1 MCQSEEQIIP
11 ESVRTDSTISSLD
24 SASSDDWD
32 PSPHSKRIPSTSS
45 AVSVTRHVLYG
56 ALGGAVTAAG
66 IAVFS
71 LWLPFFLAPE
81 AASKTYDWAFYTY
94 DAKIS
99 HFDNTVWTYGTDYA
113 LAVITGSLAI
123 SILGYSTKNNQS
135 LSLRSSALLLS
146 YCASVTAG
154 GLSHHFYLDLETRN
168 SASFRF
174 LWTICVGTVTLASI
188 PMGLAG
194 SKVLHQFQT
203 QHPTACHPLLKQV
216 PVLSDVFWWVFGLA
230 VTAVCVWGG
239 LSFQRP
245 ACDIFIAG
253 ITQTPSSFYIMIFY
267 ALVDHPKVQKWVR
280 MVGFVGFISNAP
292 LLPMYPLLCQYT
304 DWSLGSINTLLH
316 CWLCVSWCMQGV
328 SLRHM
333 VWALQQDDV
342 DTKLQKSS

>member
-1 MCQSEEQIIP
+1 MCQSDEQKVP
-11 ESVRTDSTISSLD
+11 GTVRAESSVSRSE

-32 PSPHSKRIPSTSS
+32 SSSCLKKISSSDSVLSPIQ
-45 AVSVTRHVLYG
+45 VLGG

-66 IAVFS
+66 MVAFS
-71 LWLPFFLAPE
+71 VWLPFFLAPE
-81 AASKTYDWAFYTY
+81 AASKTYHWAFYSY
-94 DAKIS
+94 DADIS
-99 HFDNTVWTYGTDYA
+99 HFDNTAWTYGTDYA
-113 LAVITGSLAI
+113 LAVVTGSLAL
-123 SILGYSTKNNQS
+123 SILGYSSKNNRS
-135 LSLRSSALLLS
+135 LCWRSAGLLLS

-154 GLSHHFYLDLETRN
+154 GLSHQFYLDLEARN

-174 LWTICVGTVTLASI
+174 LWTICVGTVTFASI

-194 SKVLHQFQT
+194 SKVLQQFQT
-203 QHPTACHPLLKQV
+203 QHPTACHPLLKQL

-245 ACDIFIAG
+245 ACDIFLAG

-267 ALVDHPKVQKWVR
+267 ALVDHPKVQKWAR

-316 CWLCVSWCMQGV
+316 CWLCVSWGMQGI

-333 VWALQQDDV
+333 VWALQQVDDV
-342 DTKLQKSS
+342 DTKRQKSC

>member
-11 ESVRTDSTISSLD
+11 ESIRADSTISSSH

-32 PSPHSKRIPSTSS
+32 SSSHLKNITSTSS
-45 AVSVTRHVLYG
+45 VLSPTRQVLHG
-56 ALGGAVTAAG
+56 ALGGAVTAVG
-66 IAVFS
+66 IAAFA
-71 LWLPFFLAPE
+71 LWFPFFLAPE
-81 AASKTYDWAFYTY
+81 AASKTYDWAFYSY
-94 DAKIS
+94 DADTS

-113 LAVITGSLAI
+113 LAVITGSLAM

-135 LSLRSSALLLS
+135 LCWRSAALLLS

-154 GLSHHFYLDLETRN
+154 GLSHHFYLDLEARN

-174 LWTICVGTVTLASI
+174 LWTICVGTVTLASV

-194 SKVLHQFQT
+194 SRVLHQFQT
-203 QHPTACHPLLKQV
+203 QHPAACHPLLKQV
-216 PVLSDVFWWVFGLA
+216 PVLSDTYWWVFGLA
-230 VTAVCVWGG
+230 VTAVCAWGG
-239 LSFQRP
+239 ISFQRP
-245 ACDIFIAG
+245 ACDIFFAG

-267 ALVDHPKVQKWVR
+267 ALVDHPKVQKWAR

-292 LLPMYPLLCQYT
+292 LLPIYPLLCQYT
-304 DWSLGSINTLLH
+304 DWSLGSINAFLH

-342 DTKLQKSS
+342 DTKLQKSR